1 MGAEVQDQSV
11 RCFSNHEN
19 VKGNEMKLITVALM
33 ATLMVGLLAS
43 ADDYTGNAKGPDDP
57 RAEVIGENQSLPV
70 LALSG
75 QKSMDLG
82 NQAIGKTGLAVISLS
97 GTDPAVFGQFN
108 FAKDGVGD
116 GGSYGAWKP
125 GI

>member
-1 MGAEVQDQSV
+1 MRNAISIFV
-11 RCFSNHEN
+11 
-19 VKGNEMKLITVALM
+19 IIAL
-33 ATLMVGLLAS
+33 AVIGIAAS
-43 ADDYTGNAKGPDDP
+43 QNYQGNAKGPDDP
-57 RAEVIGENQSLPV
+57 RAEVVGENQSLPV

-97 GTDPAVFGQFN
+97 GTNPAVFGQFY

>member
-1 MGAEVQDQSV
+1 
-11 RCFSNHEN
+11 
-19 VKGNEMKLITVALM
+19 MKKAISIFVIIAL
-33 ATLMVGLLAS
+33 AVIGIAAS
-43 ADDYTGNAKGPDDP
+43 QNYQGNAKGPDDP
-57 RAEVIGENQSLPV
+57 RADIIGENQSLPV

-82 NQAIGKTGLAVISLS
+82 NQAIGKTGLAVVSLS
-97 GTDPAVFGQFN
+97 GTDPAVFGQFA

>member
-1 MGAEVQDQSV
+1 
-11 RCFSNHEN
+11 
-19 VKGNEMKLITVALM
+19 MKQLIAVLGIIAL
-33 ATLMVGLLAS
+33 AVICIAAGQN
-43 ADDYTGNAKGPDDP
+43 YQGNAKGPDDP
-57 RAEVIGENQSLPV
+57 RADIIGENQSLPV

-82 NQAIGKTGLAVISLS
+82 NQAIGKTGLAVVSLS
-97 GTDPAVFGQFN
+97 GTDPAVFGQFA
-108 FAKDGVGD
+108 FAKDGIGD

>member
-1 MGAEVQDQSV
+1 
-11 RCFSNHEN
+11 
-19 VKGNEMKLITVALM
+19 MKSIAIVLLAALTVS
-33 ATLMVGLLAS
+33 LLAS

-57 RAEVIGENQSLPV
+57 RAEVVGENQSLPV

-82 NQAIGKTGLAVISLS
+82 NQALGKTGLAVISLS
-97 GTDPAVFGQFN
+97 GTDPAVFGQFA
-108 FAKDGVGD
+108 FTKDGIGD

>member
-1 MGAEVQDQSV
+1 
-11 RCFSNHEN
+11 
-19 VKGNEMKLITVALM
+19 MKSIAIVLLAALTVS
-33 ATLMVGLLAS
+33 LLAS

-57 RAEVIGENQSLPV
+57 RAEVVGENQSLPV

-82 NQAIGKTGLAVISLS
+82 NQALGKTGLAVVSLS
-97 GTDPAVFGQFN
+97 GTDPAVFGQFA

>member
-1 MGAEVQDQSV
+1 MRRILIYSV
-11 RCFSNHEN
+11 
-19 VKGNEMKLITVALM
+19 IIAL
-33 ATLMVGLLAS
+33 AVICIAAGQNFQ
-43 ADDYTGNAKGPDDP
+43 GNAKGPDDP
-57 RAEVIGENQSLPV
+57 RAGVIGENQSLPV

-82 NQAIGKTGLAVISLS
+82 NQALGKTGLAVVSLS
-97 GTDPAVFGQFN
+97 GTDPAVFGQFS
-108 FAKDGVGD
+108 FVKDGVGD

>member
-1 MGAEVQDQSV
+1 
-11 RCFSNHEN
+11 
-19 VKGNEMKLITVALM
+19 MKSIAIVLLAALTVS
-33 ATLMVGLLAS
+33 LLAS

-70 LALSG
+70 LVLSG

-82 NQAIGKTGLAVISLS
+82 NQALGKTGIAVVSLS
-97 GTDPAVFGQFN
+97 GTDPAVFGQFS

>member
-1 MGAEVQDQSV
+1 
-11 RCFSNHEN
+11 
-19 VKGNEMKLITVALM
+19 MKSIAIVLLAALTVS
-33 ATLMVGLLAS
+33 LLAS

-70 LALSG
+70 LVLSG

-82 NQAIGKTGLAVISLS
+82 NQAIGKTGLVVVSLS

>member
-1 MGAEVQDQSV
+1 
-11 RCFSNHEN
+11 
-19 VKGNEMKLITVALM
+19 MKSIAIVLLAALTVS
-33 ATLMVGLLAS
+33 LLAS

-75 QKSMDLG
+75 QKSMDIG

-97 GTDPAVFGQFN
+97 GTDPAVFGQFA

>member
-1 MGAEVQDQSV
+1 
-11 RCFSNHEN
+11 
-19 VKGNEMKLITVALM
+19 MKLLIAVLGIIAL
-33 ATLMVGLLAS
+33 AVIGIGYGQNYQG
-43 ADDYTGNAKGPDDP
+43 DAKGPDDP
-57 RAEVIGENQSLPV
+57 RAGIIGENQSLPV
-70 LALSG
+70 IELSG

-97 GTDPAVFGQFN
+97 GTDPAVFGQFS

>member
-1 MGAEVQDQSV
+1 
-11 RCFSNHEN
+11 
-19 VKGNEMKLITVALM
+19 MKSIAIV
-33 ATLMVGLLAS
+33 LLAALTVS
-43 ADDYTGNAKGPDDP
+43 LLAAGQNYQRNAKGPDDP
-57 RAEVIGENQSLPV
+57 RAGIIGENQSLPV

-75 QKSMDLG
+75 QMSMDLG
-82 NQAIGKTGLAVISLS
+82 NQALGKTGLAVVSLS
-97 GTDPAVFGQFN
+97 GTDPAVFGQFS

>member
-1 MGAEVQDQSV
+1 
-11 RCFSNHEN
+11 
-19 VKGNEMKLITVALM
+19 MKSIAIVLLAALTVS
-33 ATLMVGLLAS
+33 LLAS

-57 RAEVIGENQSLPV
+57 RAEVVGENQSLPV

-82 NQAIGKTGLAVISLS
+82 NQALGKTGLAVVSLS
-97 GTDPAVFGQFN
+97 GTDPAVFGQFS

>member
-1 MGAEVQDQSV
+1 MRNAISIFV
-11 RCFSNHEN
+11 
-19 VKGNEMKLITVALM
+19 IIAL
-33 ATLMVGLLAS
+33 AVIGIAAS
-43 ADDYTGNAKGPDDP
+43 QNYQGNAKGPDDP
-57 RAEVIGENQSLPV
+57 RADIIGENQSLPV

-82 NQAIGKTGLAVISLS
+82 NQAIGKTGLAVVSLS
-97 GTDPAVFGQFN
+97 GTDPAVFGQFS

>member
-1 MGAEVQDQSV
+1 
-11 RCFSNHEN
+11 
-19 VKGNEMKLITVALM
+19 MKSIAIVLLAALTVS
-33 ATLMVGLLAS
+33 LLAS

-70 LALSG
+70 LVLSG

-82 NQAIGKTGLAVISLS
+82 NQALGKTGLAVISLS
-97 GTDPAVFGQFN
+97 GTDPAVFGQFA

>member
-1 MGAEVQDQSV
+1 MKKAISILVIIALAVIGIGAGQNFQ
-11 RCFSNHEN
+11 
-19 VKGNEMKLITVALM
+19 
-33 ATLMVGLLAS
+33 
-43 ADDYTGNAKGPDDP
+43 GNAKGPDDP
-57 RAEVIGENQSLPV
+57 RAEVVGQNQSLPV
-70 LALSG
+70 LELSG

-82 NQAIGKTGLAVISLS
+82 NQAIGKTGLDVISLS
-97 GTDPAVFGQFN
+97 GTDPAVFGQFS

>member
-1 MGAEVQDQSV
+1 
-11 RCFSNHEN
+11 
-19 VKGNEMKLITVALM
+19 MKSIAIVLLAALTVS
-33 ATLMVGLLAS
+33 LLAS

-57 RAEVIGENQSLPV
+57 RAEVVGENQSLPV

-82 NQAIGKTGLAVISLS
+82 NQAIGKTGLAVVSLS
-97 GTDPAVFGQFN
+97 GTDPAVFGQFA
-108 FAKDGVGD
+108 FAKDGVVR
-116 GGSYGAWKP
+116 GSYGAWKP

>member
-1 MGAEVQDQSV
+1 
-11 RCFSNHEN
+11 
-19 VKGNEMKLITVALM
+19 MKQLIAVLGIIAL
-33 ATLMVGLLAS
+33 AVIGIA
-43 ADDYTGNAKGPDDP
+43 AGQNFQGNAKGPDDP
-57 RAEVIGENQSLPV
+57 RAEIIGENQSLPLLV
-70 LALSG
+70 LSG
-75 QKSMDLG
+75 EMSMDLG

-108 FAKDGVGD
+108 FAKDGIGD

>member
-1 MGAEVQDQSV
+1 
-11 RCFSNHEN
+11 
-19 VKGNEMKLITVALM
+19 MKSIAIVLLAALTVS
-33 ATLMVGLLAS
+33 LLAS

-57 RAEVIGENQSLPV
+57 RAEVVGENQSLPV

-82 NQAIGKTGLAVISLS
+82 NQAMGKTGLAVISLS
-97 GTDPAVFGQFN
+97 GTDPAVFGQFS

>member
-1 MGAEVQDQSV
+1 MKKAISILVIIALAVIGIGAGQNFQ
-11 RCFSNHEN
+11 
-19 VKGNEMKLITVALM
+19 
-33 ATLMVGLLAS
+33 
-43 ADDYTGNAKGPDDP
+43 GNAKGPDDP
-57 RAEVIGENQSLPV
+57 RAEVVGENQSLPV

-82 NQAIGKTGLAVISLS
+82 NQALGKTGLAVVSLS
-97 GTDPAVFGQFN
+97 GTDPAVFGQFS

>member
-1 MGAEVQDQSV
+1 
-11 RCFSNHEN
+11 
-19 VKGNEMKLITVALM
+19 MKSIAIVLLAALTVS
-33 ATLMVGLLAS
+33 LLAS

-82 NQAIGKTGLAVISLS
+82 NQALGKTGLAVVSLS
-97 GTDPAVFGQFN
+97 GTDPAVFGQFS

>member
-1 MGAEVQDQSV
+1 
-11 RCFSNHEN
+11 
-19 VKGNEMKLITVALM
+19 MKSIIFALVAFLFM
-33 ATLMVGLLAS
+33 AGLVS
-43 ADDYTGNAKGPDDP
+43 ADDYLGNAKGPDDP
-57 RAEVIGENQSLPV
+57 RAEVVGENQSLPV

-82 NQAIGKTGLAVISLS
+82 NQALGKTGLAVVSLS
-97 GTDPAVFGQFN
+97 GTDPAVFGQFS

>member
-1 MGAEVQDQSV
+1 
-11 RCFSNHEN
+11 
-19 VKGNEMKLITVALM
+19 MKSIAIVLLAALTVS
-33 ATLMVGLLAS
+33 LLAS

-57 RAEVIGENQSLPV
+57 RAEVVGENQSLPV

-82 NQAIGKTGLAVISLS
+82 NQALGKTGLAVISLS
-97 GTDPAVFGQFN
+97 GTDPAVFGQFS

>member
-1 MGAEVQDQSV
+1 
-11 RCFSNHEN
+11 
-19 VKGNEMKLITVALM
+19 MKSIAIVLLAALTVS
-33 ATLMVGLLAS
+33 LLAS

-57 RAEVIGENQSLPV
+57 RAEVVGENQSLPV

-82 NQAIGKTGLAVISLS
+82 NQALGKTGLAVISLS
-97 GTDPAVFGQFN
+97 GTDPAVFGQFA
-108 FAKDGVGD
+108 FAEDGVGD

>member
-1 MGAEVQDQSV
+1 
-11 RCFSNHEN
+11 
-19 VKGNEMKLITVALM
+19 MKSIAIVLLAALTVS
-33 ATLMVGLLAS
+33 LLAS

-57 RAEVIGENQSLPV
+57 RADIIGENQSLPV

-82 NQAIGKTGLAVISLS
+82 NQAIGKTGLAVVSLS
-97 GTDPAVFGQFN
+97 GTDPAVFGQFA
-108 FAKDGVGD
+108 FAKDGIGD

>member
-1 MGAEVQDQSV
+1 M
-11 RCFSNHEN
+11 RH
-19 VKGNEMKLITVALM
+19 LIYLVIIAL
-33 ATLMVGLLAS
+33 AVIGIA
-43 ADDYTGNAKGPDDP
+43 AGQNYQGNAKGPDDP
-57 RAEVIGENQSLPV
+57 RAEIIGVNQSLPV

-82 NQAIGKTGLAVISLS
+82 NQALGKTGLAVVSLS
-97 GTDPAVFGQFN
+97 GTDPAVFGQFS

>member
-1 MGAEVQDQSV
+1 MKKAISILVIIALAVIGIGAGQNFQ
-11 RCFSNHEN
+11 
-19 VKGNEMKLITVALM
+19 
-33 ATLMVGLLAS
+33 
-43 ADDYTGNAKGPDDP
+43 GNAKGPDDP
-57 RAEVIGENQSLPV
+57 RAEVVGQNQSLPV
-70 LALSG
+70 LELSG

-82 NQAIGKTGLAVISLS
+82 NQAIGKTGLDVISLS
-97 GTDPAVFGQFN
+97 GTDPSVFGQFA

>member
-1 MGAEVQDQSV
+1 
-11 RCFSNHEN
+11 
-19 VKGNEMKLITVALM
+19 MKSIAIVLLAALTVS
-33 ATLMVGLLAS
+33 LLAS

-82 NQAIGKTGLAVISLS
+82 NQALGKTGLAVISLS
-97 GTDPAVFGQFN
+97 GTDPAVFGQFA

>member
-1 MGAEVQDQSV
+1 
-11 RCFSNHEN
+11 
-19 VKGNEMKLITVALM
+19 MKSIAIVLLAALTVS
-33 ATLMVGLLAS
+33 LLAS

-57 RAEVIGENQSLPV
+57 RAEVVGENQSLPV

-82 NQAIGKTGLAVISLS
+82 NQALGKTGLAVISLS
-97 GTDPAVFGQFN
+97 GTDPAVFGQFA

>member
-1 MGAEVQDQSV
+1 
-11 RCFSNHEN
+11 
-19 VKGNEMKLITVALM
+19 MKSIAIVLLAALTVS
-33 ATLMVGLLAS
+33 LLAS

-57 RAEVIGENQSLPV
+57 RAEVVGENQSLPV
-70 LALSG
+70 LVLSG

-82 NQAIGKTGLAVISLS
+82 NQALGKTGLAVISLS
-97 GTDPAVFGQFN
+97 GTDPAVFGQFS

>member
-1 MGAEVQDQSV
+1 
-11 RCFSNHEN
+11 
-19 VKGNEMKLITVALM
+19 MKSIAIVLLAALTVS
-33 ATLMVGLLAS
+33 LLAS

-75 QKSMDLG
+75 QKSMDIG

-97 GTDPAVFGQFN
+97 GTDPAVFGQFA
-108 FAKDGVGD
+108 FTKDGIGD

>member
-1 MGAEVQDQSV
+1 MRNAISIFV
-11 RCFSNHEN
+11 
-19 VKGNEMKLITVALM
+19 IIAL
-33 ATLMVGLLAS
+33 AVIGIA
-43 ADDYTGNAKGPDDP
+43 AGQNYQGNAKGPDDP
-57 RAEVIGENQSLPV
+57 RAEIIGENQSLPV
-70 LALSG
+70 LVLSG

-82 NQAIGKTGLAVISLS
+82 QQALGRTGLTVISLS
-97 GTDPAVFGQFN
+97 GTDPSVFGQFA